1 MMNLPWWMEGVQ
13 FECKPDCGKCCDEP
27 GGIVYLKPS
36 DAEKLALHHGL
47 DVEDWIQ
54 RDCDRTIDGRF
65 ILKSDSITDI
75 CIYLDGNKKCTVYQ
89 ARPSQCKSYP
99 FWAENLRS
107 ERSWNKTVKFCP
119 GLQDEQAIVVDGNEI
134 RLKIIDDQE
143 AMKGFRKWSVS

>member
-1 MMNLPWWMEGVQ
+1 M
-13 FECKPDCGKCCDEP
+13 
-27 GGIVYLKPS
+27 
-36 DAEKLALHHGL
+36 
-47 DVEDWIQ
+47 
-54 RDCDRTIDGRF
+54 
-65 ILKSDSITDI
+65 
-75 CIYLDGNKKCTVYQ
+75 YQ

-107 ERSWNKTVKFCP
+107 ERSWNKTVTFCP